1 MAPRRKPSERALGS
15 KSADERRG
23 IMQAIGAS
31 LPRIA
36 KPVLGK
42 QGLGEAQ
49 LLQEWPAIIGDELA
63 RYCWPIKL
71 SFPRGERR
79 DGTLRLRVASALA
92 LEIQHRE
99 PVLLERINGYFGY
112 RAVVRLALVQGPPP
126 QGARATAA
134 GAAPAGGGGTAGART
149 APRRR
154 RRSRPARRARAPRE
168 RHHRQAMM
176 RPQGRLAKTN
186 ELA

>member
-1 MAPRRKPSERALGS
+1 MGRARCRAAPARAGRGDAGHTRRAAVPAATPPARRAVSGLGLRSTPSAASSIMTPRRMPSERALGS

-23 IMQAIGAS
+23 VMQAIGAS

-99 PVLLERINGYFGY
+99 PVLLERINGYF
-112 RAVVRLALVQGPPP
+112 
-126 QGARATAA
+126 
-134 GAAPAGGGGTAGART
+134 
-149 APRRR
+149 
-154 RRSRPARRARAPRE
+154 
-168 RHHRQAMM
+168 
-176 RPQGRLAKTN
+176 
-186 ELA
+186 

>member
-1 MAPRRKPSERALGS
+1 MAPRRMPSERALGS

-23 IMQAIGAS
+23 VMQAIGAS

-71 SFPRGERR
+71 SFPRGRRR
-79 DGTLRLRVASALA
+79 DGTLRLRVVSALA
-92 LEIQHRE
+92 LELQHRE
-99 PVLLERINGYFGY
+99 PVLLERINAYFGY
-112 RAVVRLALVQGPPP
+112 RAVIRLALVQGATPPGP
-126 QGARATAA
+126 QRPPAPRPL
-134 GAAPAGGGGTAGART
+134 APA
-149 APRRR
+149 
-154 RRSRPARRARAPRE
+154 E
-168 RHHRQAMM
+168 RQALGE
-176 RPQGRLAKTN
+176 RLDGVADERLRAALERLGSAIIGRQ
-186 ELA
+186 

>member
-1 MAPRRKPSERALGS
+1 MR
-15 KSADERRG
+15 
-23 IMQAIGAS
+23 AIGAS

-49 LLQEWPAIIGDELA
+49 LIQEWPAIIGAELA
-63 RYCWPIKL
+63 RHCWPIKL
-71 SFPRGERR
+71 SFPRGQRR

-112 RAVVRLALVQGPPP
+112 RAVIRLALIQGPPP
-126 QGARATAA
+126 LKEHAV
-134 GAAPAGGGGTAGART
+134 P
-149 APRRR
+149 
-154 RRSRPARRARAPRE
+154 RAPRPLE
-168 RHHRQAMM
+168 PTERQALD
-176 RPQGRLAKTN
+176 RRLDGIADPALRAAL
-186 ELA
+186 ERLGSAIIGQR

>member
-1 MAPRRKPSERALGS
+1 MSRVLYHGGAAEATGEGVGERALGR
-15 KSADERRG
+15 KSGDERHG
-23 IMQAIGAS
+23 FMQAIGAT

-42 QGLGEAQ
+42 QGLGEAE
-49 LLQEWPAIIGDELA
+49 LLQQWPAIIGDDLA

-71 SFPRGERR
+71 SFPRGQRR

-112 RAVVRLALVQGPPP
+112 RAVTRLALIQ
-126 QGARATAA
+126 
-134 GAAPAGGGGTAGART
+134 GGTPPAAERPPS
-149 APRRR
+149 PR
-154 RRSRPARRARAPRE
+154 PLAAAERAALDDRLGGIADPGLRAALE
-168 RHHRQAMM
+168 RLGSAIIGRQ
-176 RPQGRLAKTN
+176 
-186 ELA
+186 

>member
-1 MAPRRKPSERALGS
+1 MARRRMPSERTLGS
-15 KSADERRG
+15 KSTDERRG
-23 IMQAIGAS
+23 VMQAIGAT

-42 QGLGEAQ
+42 HGLGEAQ

-126 QGARATAA
+126 LKERA
-134 GAAPAGGGGTAGART
+134 PPPP
-149 APRRR
+149 APR
-154 RRSRPARRARAPRE
+154 PLAAAERRALERRLDGVADPALRAALE
-168 RHHRQAMM
+168 RLGSAIIGKQ
-176 RPQGRLAKTN
+176 
-186 ELA
+186 

>member
-1 MAPRRKPSERALGS
+1 MAGKGS
-15 KSADERRG
+15 DERRG
-23 IMQAIGAS
+23 GMRAIGAT

-49 LLQEWPAIIGDELA
+49 LLNDWAAIIGEELA
-63 RYCWPIKL
+63 QHCWPVKL

-79 DGTLRLRVASALA
+79 DGTLRLRAASALA

-112 RAVVRLALVQGPPP
+112 HAVARIAIIQGPPSLPGRSPPKSPRPLEAAERLALDRHLDGIADVDLRAAL
-126 QGARATAA
+126 ARLGSAII
-134 GAAPAGGGGTAGART
+134 GKR
-149 APRRR
+149 
-154 RRSRPARRARAPRE
+154 
-168 RHHRQAMM
+168 
-176 RPQGRLAKTN
+176 
-186 ELA
+186 

>member
-1 MAPRRKPSERALGS
+1 MAARRRPSERTLGS
-15 KSADERRG
+15 KSVDERRG
-23 IMQAIGAS
+23 VMQAIGAS

-49 LLQEWPAIIGDELA
+49 LLQEWPAIIGEELA

-71 SFPRGERR
+71 SFQRGERR

-99 PVLLERINGYFGY
+99 PVLIERINGYFGY
-112 RAVVRLALVQGPPP
+112 RAVARLALVQGPPP
-126 QGARATAA
+126 LKER
-134 GAAPAGGGGTAGART
+134 AAPPQPRQL
-149 APRRR
+149 APAELRALERRVEGVAD
-154 RRSRPARRARAPRE
+154 PALRAALE
-168 RHHRQAMM
+168 RLGSAIIGKQ
-176 RPQGRLAKTN
+176 
-186 ELA
+186 

>member
-1 MAPRRKPSERALGS
+1 MAQLRMSSETRLGS
-15 KSADERRG
+15 NRLEERRG
-23 IMQAIGAS
+23 GMQAIGAS

-36 KPVLGK
+36 KPILGK

-49 LLQEWPAIIGDELA
+49 LLAEWPAIIGEELA
-63 RYCWPIKL
+63 RHCWPIKL

-112 RAVVRLALVQGPPP
+112 RAVIRLALVQGGAPPEEGSAPPP
-126 QGARATAA
+126 PRPLVPAERRDLDRRLDGIADPGLRAAL
-134 GAAPAGGGGTAGART
+134 
-149 APRRR
+149 RRLGSAIIGQR
-154 RRSRPARRARAPRE
+154 
-168 RHHRQAMM
+168 
-176 RPQGRLAKTN
+176 
-186 ELA
+186 

>member
-1 MAPRRKPSERALGS
+1 MAQLRMSSESGLGS
-15 KSADERRG
+15 NRLDDRRG
-23 IMQAIGAS
+23 GMQAIGAS

-49 LLQEWPAIIGDELA
+49 LLAEWPAIIGEELA
-63 RYCWPIKL
+63 RHCWPIKL

-92 LEIQHRE
+92 LDIQHRE

-112 RAVVRLALVQGPPP
+112 RAVIRLALVQGGAPPEERSAPPP
-126 QGARATAA
+126 LRPLE
-134 GAAPAGGGGTAGART
+134 PA
-149 APRRR
+149 
-154 RRSRPARRARAPRE
+154 E
-168 RHHRQAMM
+168 RQALD
-176 RPQGRLAKTN
+176 RSLDDIADPELRAALRRLGSAIIGQR
-186 ELA
+186 

>member
-1 MAPRRKPSERALGS
+1 LGGNRL
-15 KSADERRG
+15 DDRRG
-23 IMQAIGAS
+23 GMQAIGAS

-49 LLQEWPAIIGDELA
+49 LLAEWPAIIGEELA

-71 SFPRGERR
+71 TFPRGERR

-112 RAVVRLALVQGPPP
+112 RAVIRLALVQG
-126 QGARATAA
+126 GA
-134 GAAPAGGGGTAGART
+134 PSEQGTA
-149 APRRR
+149 PPL
-154 RRSRPARRARAPRE
+154 RPLEPAE
-168 RHHRQAMM
+168 RQALD
-176 RPQGRLAKTN
+176 RRLDGIADPG
-186 ELA
+186 LRAALRRLGSAIIGQR